1 MIKAKIKIN
10 IKRTRQMRF
19 RNLKTTKDL
28 GVLIDAK
35 FKAKNKEMLNLYL
48 EISIL
53 TIVSH
58 AFSLFN
64 NDFLCEV

>member
-1 MIKAKIKIN
+1 MEIN

-35 FKAKNKEMLNLYL
+35 FKVKNKEMLDLYL
-48 EISIL
+48 ENFHPYHS
-53 TIVSH
+53 
-58 AFSLFN
+58 
-64 NDFLCEV
+64 

>member
-1 MIKAKIKIN
+1 
-10 IKRTRQMRF
+10 MRF

-35 FKAKNKEMLNLYL
+35 FEAKNKEMLDLYL

-58 AFSLFN
+58 AFSLVT
-64 NDFLCEV
+64 NDFLSEV